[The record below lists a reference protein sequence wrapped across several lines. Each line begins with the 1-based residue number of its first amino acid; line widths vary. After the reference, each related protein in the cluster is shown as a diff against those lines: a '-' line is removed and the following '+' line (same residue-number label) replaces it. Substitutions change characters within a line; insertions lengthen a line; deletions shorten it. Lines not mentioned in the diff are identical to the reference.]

1 MTSGC
6 FAVRLLRAAKAPHVL
21 LGCSGSFARA
31 RAASSRLGTPFRRGK
46 VLASLRGRAPRLRR
60 DEGGSA
66 IVEFSFIAPIFFFLI
81 FVIAE
86 TALLFIAEHVMDNA
100 VMETARLIRT
110 GQVQSAGMSEED
122 FEAEVCSRMSVFVGC
137 SGSDFFLDV
146 KSYDSFASMDLA
158 APIDAENNFVAPGAF
173 EFGGESDIV
182 VVRAYY
188 QWPTNRIFGT
198 MSLQNLSNGKRL
210 IGSFAA
216 FRNEP
221 YDPAE

>member
-1 MTSGC
+1 M
-6 FAVRLLRAAKAPHVL
+6 
-21 LGCSGSFARA
+21 
-31 RAASSRLGTPFRRGK
+31 
-46 VLASLRGRAPRLRR
+46 GRAPRLRR

-86 TALLFIAEHVMDNA
+86 TALVFIAEHVMDNA
-100 VMETARLIRT
+100 VLETARLIRT

-188 QWPTNRIFGT
+188 QWPTNRIFGSL
-198 MSLQNLSNGKRL
+198 SLQNLGNGKRL